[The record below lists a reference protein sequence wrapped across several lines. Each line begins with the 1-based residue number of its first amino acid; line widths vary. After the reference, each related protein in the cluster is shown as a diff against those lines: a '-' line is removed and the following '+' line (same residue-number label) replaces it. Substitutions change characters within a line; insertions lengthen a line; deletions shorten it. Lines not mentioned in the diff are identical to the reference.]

1 MVTKCYKESD
11 SINSSSLS
19 RHILD
24 GENDARIDGY
34 KNRLA
39 LALGTESAR
48 SFALRAKISPT
59 GIRQHLKGD
68 SLPTLDTLLATADAA
83 KVNLLWLATGEGPM
97 RPDDQINDR
106 SGTYDKGEY
115 AYIPLYDVEVSAG
128 GGSLNDH
135 EQVIARMAFLR
146 SWLNKIGLHE
156 KDLSAVRAHGDSMEP
171 TITEGDMLL
180 VDKSQRRP
188 GGGHIYIMCV
198 QGALVVKRLSVDP
211 DGRVRVI
218 SDNKIYPE
226 ATAALDQ
233 LDIVGR
239 VVWAG
244 GLL

>member
-1 MVTKCYKESD
+1 MATRKRSLQKDPVYSLQFAARLNTLVES
-11 SINSSSLS
+11 
-19 RHILD
+19 
-24 GENDARIDGY
+24 Y
-34 KNRLA
+34 KNNSELA
-39 LALGTESAR
+39 RAVGVVEGTIRKWAKGESQPEIGETVKLASALG
-48 SFALRAKISPT
+48 
-59 GIRQHLKGD
+59 
-68 SLPTLDTLLATADAA
+68 
-83 KVNLLWLATGEGPM
+83 VNLLWLATGEGPM

-135 EQVIARMAFLR
+135 DQVIARMAFLR

-180 VDKSQRRP
+180 VDKSQRRL

-218 SDNKIYPE
+218 SDNKLYPE
-226 ATAALDQ
+226 AVAPLDQ